1 MPKGL
6 AIAVGLNS
14 VSPSHYAG
22 WSGVL
27 NACEADAEDMA
38 AVAKSKKFN
47 VTELLTKTAT
57 RGRLTAELARAAK
70 ELQSGDI
77 LLLSYSGHGGQV
89 PDLNGDEP
97 DGEDETWCLYDGQL
111 VDDELYLLLTQ
122 FARGVRVLVFSDSC
136 HSGTVVKMAYY
147 DVSVAG
153 RAAQASD
160 SQARHRFMLPDV
172 AARTYRGNRAFY
184 DRILKEARLRARKA
198 SVKASVLLI
207 SGCQDNQTSA
217 DGAFNGLFTGT
228 MLRVWNNGR
237 FKGDYRTFHKQ
248 IVKHMPPVQTPNY
261 FTAGVANAGFEAQVP
276 FTI

>member
-6 AIAVGLNS
+6 AIALGLNA

-27 NACEADAEDMA
+27 NGCEADAEDMA
-38 AVAKSKKFN
+38 AVAKSKKFS

-111 VDDELYLLLTQ
+111 VDDELYVLLTQ

-153 RAAQASD
+153 RGAEASD
-160 SQARHRFMLPDV
+160 RQARRRFML
-172 AARTYRGNRAFY
+172 
-184 DRILKEARLRARKA
+184 
-198 SVKASVLLI
+198 
-207 SGCQDNQTSA
+207 
-217 DGAFNGLFTGT
+217 
-228 MLRVWNNGR
+228 
-237 FKGDYRTFHKQ
+237 
-248 IVKHMPPVQTPNY
+248 PVQTPNF
-261 FTAGVANAGFEAQVP
+261 FTTGAANAGFEAQVP
-276 FTI
+276 LTI